1 MTRIETFVDAAFAF
15 ALTMLVISV
24 ESIPKSPHELLLLS
38 KDIPAFLVSGLLIG
52 FIWYRHSLW
61 SRRFGLQDGAT
72 IFLSMCLVML
82 MLVFL
87 YPIKMVFIGMFA
99 WLSNG
104 YLLNSTYTTTLDE
117 LSNLFVY
124 YAAGFICLATIF
136 YSFYQNTLKHA
147 DALRLTNYERYFCK
161 TESYYSIII
170 ALVAIL
176 SAILAKTLSGK
187 AIIISGFSYVILF
200 VIGPVFRALRL
211 KKAPVNIDV
220 VE

>member
-24 ESIPKSPHELLLLS
+24 ENIPQTPNELLLLS

-52 FIWYRHSLW
+52 FIWYRHSQW
-61 SRRFGLQDGAT
+61 SRQFGQQDRTT

-82 MLVFL
+82 MLIFL
-87 YPIKMVFIGMFA
+87 YPVKMVFIGMFA

-104 YLLNSTYTTTLDE
+104 YLLNHAYNITLEE

-124 YAAGFICLATIF
+124 YAAGFICLAVIF
-136 YSFYQNTLKHA
+136 YFFHWNTLKHA
-147 DALRLTNYERYFCK
+147 DALRLTRYERYFCK

-170 ALVAIL
+170 VMVAIL
-176 SAILAKTLSGK
+176 SAILAKTLSGR
-187 AIIISGFSYVILF
+187 AIIISGFVYVILF
-200 VIGPVFRALRL
+200 VIGPTFRAVRD
-211 KKAPVNIDV
+211 KKAPKDIEDV
-220 VE
+220 E